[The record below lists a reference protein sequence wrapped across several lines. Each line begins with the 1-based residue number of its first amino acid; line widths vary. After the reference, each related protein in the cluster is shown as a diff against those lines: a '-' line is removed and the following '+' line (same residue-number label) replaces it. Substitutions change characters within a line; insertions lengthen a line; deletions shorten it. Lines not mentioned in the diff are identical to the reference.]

1 MAESRLP
8 VGQSR
13 QLANNTIFQRDNDDD
28 MEKLWELMKEKEKLQ
43 GEIDST
49 TMEIDGWLQILHC
62 STAQELHQLIDNFS
76 TDSTLLPPSFSVVH
90 PSPTRDH
97 LVKYY
102 NTVTRLSAY
111 QMLDCAQACTTA
123 KGELFI
129 KYPWRPPNRP
139 NHECLVLLKPGDDL
153 TYSVVSH
160 NLPPSVPLDRL
171 EREYLQKPQGPEGLR
186 RFIAVVG
193 QYTRPLYVRLQQI
206 MSAEDLVVLQGSVRH
221 NKGATTLSFI
231 VDLKLKEHPSL
242 TAEFVLQFD
251 PLDIF
256 PHTVTAA
263 PLALTG
269 TGADTP

>member
-1 MAESRLP
+1 MMM
-8 VGQSR
+8 
-13 QLANNTIFQRDNDDD
+13 D

-139 NHECLVLLKPGDDL
+139 NHECLVLLNRRRRPHLQCGESQSAALSAPRPPGEG
-153 TYSVVSH
+153 
-160 NLPPSVPLDRL
+160 VP
-171 EREYLQKPQGPEGLR
+171 
-186 RFIAVVG
+186 
-193 QYTRPLYVRLQQI
+193 
-206 MSAEDLVVLQGSVRH
+206 AE
-221 NKGATTLSFI
+221 A
-231 VDLKLKEHPSL
+231 
-242 TAEFVLQFD
+242 
-251 PLDIF
+251 
-256 PHTVTAA
+256 
-263 PLALTG
+263 TG
-269 TGADTP
+269 T